1 MSSDYVY
8 RTYHTK
14 GTTDS
19 VREKLTES
27 LLSNGYQ
34 QTGNENNVYFFRY
47 PSFLF
52 SSKRPL
58 TCVSRLSLEV
68 TENDEKNSGKI
79 QVKIGANFT
88 KIRYFTISLIT
99 VGCFI
104 LPAVLGYIQRGMPDI
119 PPMAYLGIPVG
130 FMLHYHVRWRVFKT
144 LRRLIVNIEEKSVQ
158 EKK

>member
-1 MSSDYVY
+1 MKYSYVY

-19 VREKLTES
+19 VREKFIES
-27 LLSNGYQ
+27 LLSNDYQ

-58 TCVSRLSLEV
+58 SCISRLSLEV
-68 TENDEKNSGKI
+68 TGNDSKNSRKVRI
-79 QVKIGANFT
+79 KVGANFT

-104 LPAVLGYIQRGMPDI
+104 LPAVLGYIQSGVPDI
-119 PPMAYLGIPVG
+119 PPVAYFGIPVG
-130 FMLHYHVRWRVFKT
+130 FMIHYHVRWRVFNT
-144 LRRLIVNIEEKSVQ
+144 LRRLIVTIEEKSGK